1 MIVES
6 RIEDIYDKCYS
17 TFNVEE
23 IDFSGITLIYYNI
36 TAGCVLS
43 IAMKYAGSGDVRA
56 KELIIS
62 EVKKL
67 RKIKI
72 IKSDFCSDKAAKNKL
87 ELYNL
92 FNLFSIHCLALSI
105 VMAGT
110 LDADC
115 LKIIR
120 IIRKR
125 LQFQYHSH
133 YGFNMAIHMAI
144 GFLGLGSGGYTFGR
158 SDMDIASLLISIYPH
173 FPSEMNDNQ
182 YHLQALRHLYVLAVK
197 PK

>member
-1 MIVES
+1 MIVEN
-6 RIEDIYDKCYS
+6 RIEDIYEKCYS
-17 TFNVEE
+17 TFNIED

-36 TAGCVLS
+36 IAGCILAM
-43 IAMKYAGSGDVRA
+43 AMKYAGSGDIKA
-56 KELIIS
+56 KNLII
-62 EVKKL
+62 EEIKKL
-67 RKIKI
+67 RKLKTIKTDFS
-72 IKSDFCSDKAAKNKL
+72 SDRATKNKL

-92 FNLFSIHCLALSI
+92 FHLFSVHCLSLSI
-105 VMAGT
+105 IMAGT

-120 IIRKR
+120 VIRKK
-125 LQFQYHSH
+125 LQFQFYSH

-158 SDMDIASLLISIYPH
+158 SEMDIASLLMSVYPH
-173 FPSEMNDNQ
+173 FPLEINDNQ

>member
-1 MIVES
+1 M
-6 RIEDIYDKCYS
+6 
-17 TFNVEE
+17 
-23 IDFSGITLIYYNI
+23 
-36 TAGCVLS
+36 
-43 IAMKYAGSGDVRA
+43 AMKYAGSGDTKA
-56 KELIIS
+56 KSIII
-62 EVKKL
+62 EEIKKL
-67 RKIKI
+67 RKIKT
-72 IKSDFCSDKAAKNKL
+72 IKTDFSSDRATKNRL

-92 FNLFSIHCLALSI
+92 FHLFSIHSLSLSI

-120 IIRKR
+120 VIRKK
-125 LQFQYHSH
+125 LQFQFHSH

-144 GFLGLGSGGYTFGR
+144 GFLGLGSGGYTFGK
-158 SDMDIASLLISIYPH
+158 SEMDIASLLISVYPH
-173 FPSEMNDNQ
+173 FPLDVNDNQ